1 MKSDLYD
8 MALRI
13 LGEHR
18 IMAVATNRS
27 DGWPQATVVAYA
39 NGGLLLYFFIAR
51 LSQKFANLKRD
62 SRVSAAIGGDFTD
75 PDEITGLSLA
85 GNAEIVTEVS
95 EYERAAENFLN
106 RFPEYAD
113 WPKPNPAIAPLMK
126 ITPSY
131 LSIIDYSKGFGHSDL
146 VEVAEGDLRR
156 PVPQP
161 RSDWLG
167 RSG

>member
-1 MKSDLYD
+1 MKSELRDL
-8 MALRI
+8 ALRI

-18 IMAVATNRS
+18 IMTVATNRS

-39 NGGLLLYFFIAR
+39 NNGLLLYFFVAR

-75 PDEITGLSLA
+75 PDAITGLSLA
-85 GNAEIVTEVS
+85 GNAEIVTEDG
-95 EYERAAENFLN
+95 EYERAAGIFLD
-106 RFPEYAD
+106 RFPEYTD

-126 ITPSY
+126 ITPTL
-131 LSIIDYSKGFGHSDL
+131 LSVIDYSKGFGHSDL
-146 VEVAEGDLRR
+146 VEVEKGDLRQ
-156 PVPQP
+156 PIPQP

-167 RSG
+167 RSA

>member
-1 MKSDLYD
+1 MKSDLHAL
-8 MALRI
+8 ALRI

-18 IMAVATNRS
+18 IMTVATNRS

-39 NGGLLLYFFIAR
+39 NDGLVLYFFIAR

-62 SRVSAAIGGDFTD
+62 SRVSAAIGGDFSNPED
-75 PDEITGLSLA
+75 ITGLSLA
-85 GNAEIVTEVS
+85 GKAEIITEDS
-95 EYERAAENFLN
+95 EYERAAGIFLS

-146 VEVAEGDLRR
+146 VQVKEGDLRA
-156 PVPQP
+156 PIPQP
-161 RSDWLG
+161 PSDWLG
-167 RSG
+167 RST